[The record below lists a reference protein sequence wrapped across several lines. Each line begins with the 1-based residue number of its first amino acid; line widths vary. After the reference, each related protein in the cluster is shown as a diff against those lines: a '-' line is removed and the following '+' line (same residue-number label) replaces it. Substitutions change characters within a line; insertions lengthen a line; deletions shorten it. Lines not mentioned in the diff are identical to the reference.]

1 VAKLAEPNR
10 GGTDTSA
17 PAAVREV
24 LVTWMRFD
32 PDDELTGRRMTN
44 AGLVVRLEPNNGGR
58 TPAEL
63 SLLLRDAVGA
73 IVSTDPFDRSV
84 FAAAPS
90 LRVIAR
96 VGVGTDSIDLEAAT
110 EAGVVVTPAP
120 GLNTE
125 TTADHTLALMLAA
138 VRRVTEH
145 DHAVREG
152 SWPRGGSLTPVD
164 LYGRTVGLV
173 GHGRIGAAV
182 ARRLRGF
189 GVQLLLADPALVH
202 VDGEEVVPLAELLAR
217 SDIVSLHLP
226 LVPGTRGLIGAREIA
241 AMKPGA
247 ILVNTARGG
256 IVDEEAL
263 ESALTRG
270 HLRAAALDVFA
281 EEPPA
286 RSGLLSLANVV
297 LSPHIAGISVDSVE
311 QMTRQATQSVLAVLE
326 GAPDPAV
333 VANPHVLERLGLD
346 SAVVDA

>member
-1 VAKLAEPNR
+1 VAKVAEP
-10 GGTDTSA
+10 DHD
-17 PAAVREV
+17 AAARRSTKPNEV

-32 PDDELTGRRMTN
+32 PEGEFTGRRMTE

-63 SLLLRDAVGA
+63 SLLLRDAVAA

-84 FAAAPS
+84 FQAASS

-96 VGVGTDSIDLEAAT
+96 VGVGTDSIDLDAAT
-110 EAGVVVTPAP
+110 EAGVVVTTAR
-120 GLNTE
+120 GMNSE
-125 TTADHTLALMLAA
+125 TAADHTLALMLAV

-145 DHAVREG
+145 DRAVRDG
-152 SWPRGGSLTPVD
+152 RWPRGGDFTPVD

-173 GHGRIGAAV
+173 GHGSIGAAV

-189 GVQLLLADPALVH
+189 GVQLLVADPALARA
-202 VDGEEVVPLAELLAR
+202 DGHETVSLDVLLAR

-226 LVPGTRGLIGAREIA
+226 LVAETRGIIGAREIA

-256 IVDEEAL
+256 LVDETAL
-263 ESALTRG
+263 EDALTRG

-281 EEPPA
+281 TEPPA
-286 RSGLLSLANVV
+286 GPGLLSLSNVV

-311 QMTRQATQSVLAVLE
+311 RMTRQATQSVLAVLE

-333 VANPHVLERLGLD
+333 VANPRVLERLEFE
-346 SAVVDA
+346 SAGTNR